1 MTGSIRNFEKL
12 NFTPKSSVF
21 CFSQGQTS
29 EYDRL
34 AQFVFFCPAGRSRC
48 ANPSEWHTL
57 IRFVQSVHLAKLIC
71 LCKSVSLAHF
81 FLYSFQNL
89 NLKKNKRK
97 HGTGLIKFLGT
108 FTDKQGRI

>member
-34 AQFVFFCPAGRSRC
+34 ALF
-48 ANPSEWHTL
+48 
-57 IRFVQSVHLAKLIC
+57 KLIARNEIDLRNGTRGLENWC
-71 LCKSVSLAHF
+71 YENLMTTNTSKCKYDEV
-81 FLYSFQNL
+81 
-89 NLKKNKRK
+89 
-97 HGTGLIKFLGT
+97 
-108 FTDKQGRI
+108 

>member
-34 AQFVFFCPAGRSRC
+34 AQTGFGRDGQKHVELC
-48 ANPSEWHTL
+48 L
-57 IRFVQSVHLAKLIC
+57 DVGQS
-71 LCKSVSLAHF
+71 S
-81 FLYSFQNL
+81 
-89 NLKKNKRK
+89 
-97 HGTGLIKFLGT
+97 
-108 FTDKQGRI
+108 

>member
-34 AQFVFFCPAGRSRC
+34 AQLHAKLMWLPSLIYSQLLPAKLCLFVFDAIIAASHWQFI
-48 ANPSEWHTL
+48 N
-57 IRFVQSVHLAKLIC
+57 
-71 LCKSVSLAHF
+71 LCW
-81 FLYSFQNL
+81 
-89 NLKKNKRK
+89 
-97 HGTGLIKFLGT
+97 
-108 FTDKQGRI
+108 